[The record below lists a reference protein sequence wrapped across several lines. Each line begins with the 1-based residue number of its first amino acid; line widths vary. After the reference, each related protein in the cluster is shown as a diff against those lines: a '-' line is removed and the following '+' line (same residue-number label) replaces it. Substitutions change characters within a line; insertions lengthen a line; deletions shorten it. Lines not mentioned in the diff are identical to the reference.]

1 MQDRSPLE
9 IRPLVLAARTD
20 SPEGDNEQL
29 VAVHSLCYETP
40 FGEVLGHTDE
50 LFEIGNAGLLH
61 DPGPRDVYPGVS
73 SRVRNGRSQ
82 DRKRQAPQCNTLPSG
97 CSTSH
102 IRQDALPRSTKQR

>member
-29 VAVHSLCYETP
+29 VAVHSLCYKTP

-61 DPGPRDVYPGVS
+61 DPGSRDVYPGVS

-82 DRKRQAPQCNTLPSG
+82 DRKRQALHRNTLL
-97 CSTSH
+97 SH
-102 IRQDALPRSTKQR
+102 CPTRHVRQGACPGQLNRG